1 MGVTSLCDPHL
12 LILNRLLALDLY
24 PRLDLLPLCLLFL
37 LMVDLLLTGHEGM
50 RGRILGFQ
58 LAHSLVIDQPAWDRD
73 LNKPDMDW
81 LRYVTGDSTTG
92 GST

>member
-1 MGVTSLCDPHL
+1 
-12 LILNRLLALDLY
+12 
-24 PRLDLLPLCLLFL
+24 
-37 LMVDLLLTGHEGM
+37 MVNLLLTGHEGM

-81 LRYVTGDSTTG
+81 LLDMLPGVPIRDP
-92 GST
+92 